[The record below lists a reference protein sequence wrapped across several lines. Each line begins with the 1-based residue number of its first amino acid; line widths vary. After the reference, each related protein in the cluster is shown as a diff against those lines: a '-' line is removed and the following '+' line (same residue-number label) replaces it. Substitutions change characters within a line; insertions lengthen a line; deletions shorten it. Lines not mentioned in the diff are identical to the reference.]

1 MNKFFIRMVALAMSM
16 VIALSMVGCKK
27 TEPEIDAQEI
37 LKALLTNVNY
47 DSELSQVGH
56 NAELYFPDLPQN
68 TTIQLYTGS
77 GYFVAHLAENTMLLV
92 KVPLCFKFSLLTW
105 SVR

>member
-47 DSELSQVGH
+47 DS
-56 NAELYFPDLPQN
+56 
-68 TTIQLYTGS
+68 
-77 GYFVAHLAENTMLLV
+77 
-92 KVPLCFKFSLLTW
+92 
-105 SVR
+105 